1 MDFNGDNGNYDDG
14 FISCML
20 ILLSPMDSRFTIE
33 KRDGSA
39 RSGRLV
45 LHCTQSSNKNTIDR
59 ILETP
64 ALLVHTTRGSS
75 PNLTG
80 DMLEGLGKV
89 AGGNFGLQVDLLQ
102 LYVIIYI

>member
-1 MDFNGDNGNYDDG
+1 MDIYGDSGNYDDG

-20 ILLSPMDSRFTIE
+20 ILLSSMDSRFTIE

-39 RSGRLV
+39 RSGRLL
-45 LHCTQSSNKNTIDR
+45 LHCTQNSNKNISDR

-64 ALLVHTTRGSS
+64 ALLIHTTRGSS

-80 DMLEGLGKV
+80 DMLEGLGIV
-89 AGGNFGLQVDLLQ
+89 AGNYGLQVDLLQ
-102 LYVIIYI
+102 LYVIKYI